1 MRAYMND
8 GKIRLYEVELEQ
20 NGALSYKTIRVYVL
34 ATSMDDAVEGARTT
48 PEAKYFDRAIGVR
61 MVASTGEYEK
71 SHGVSHI
78 AVSRSAEIDI
88 ATKALMRHY
97 A

>member
-20 NGALSYKTIRVYVL
+20 KCALGDKTVRVHVL
-34 ATSMDDAVEGARTT
+34 ATSMDDAIEGARTMS
-48 PEAKYFDRAIGVR
+48 EAKYFDRAIGVR
-61 MVASTGEYEK
+61 MVASTGEYEE
-71 SHGVSHI
+71 SHEVSHI
-78 AVSRSAEIDI
+78 AVSRSAEINI
-88 ATKALMRHY
+88 ATRALMRHY